1 MGSAIDSHP
10 PENGENYPN
19 PEHQTDSTLSELT
32 ALATAEDDHVA
43 DTSPR
48 VALAPELNAVPLL
61 RPKEEAAE
69 KYAVAIEPVK
79 QHPRRNKQ
87 KKSRGVSISLDLP
100 LFVNSSRENAKQRNV
115 RDQDGQGPRSDSTSH
130 SPGVHERSESLS
142 GGRTVSNEKPWQDD
156 TFVSGLEDDVFAMNI
171 DETQEYFP
179 SLTTEEHIVQPLV
192 QIIEPF
198 CRDLVV
204 NTPNLPQPISKLKEI
219 IETVVGGDIRS
230 QKKLFTKIF
239 ESESLL
245 KTFMRK
251 LGIFTVSR
259 MRGQIYYAKN
269 SFAKRLEQEAL
280 ATTLASLVT
289 VGHRAQATG

>member
-1 MGSAIDSHP
+1 MMLRAFLNFLILLLQL
-10 PENGENYPN
+10 Y
-19 PEHQTDSTLSELT
+19 LYY
-32 ALATAEDDHVA
+32 
-43 DTSPR
+43 
-48 VALAPELNAVPLL
+48 AP
-61 RPKEEAAE
+61 
-69 KYAVAIEPVK
+69 
-79 QHPRRNKQ
+79 
-87 KKSRGVSISLDLP
+87 KKKLQRSMQWRMSRSNNIRDGVSISLDLP
-100 LFVNSSRENAKQRNV
+100 LFVNSSYENAKQRNV
-115 RDQDGQGPRSDSTSH
+115 RDQDGHRSDSTSH
-130 SPGVHERSESLS
+130 SPGVHGRSESLS
-142 GGRTVSNEKPWQDD
+142 DRRTVSDGNPWQGD

-204 NTPNLPQPISKLKEI
+204 NTTDLPQPISKLKET

-230 QKKLFTKIF
+230 QKKLFFKVF

-245 KTFMRK
+245 KTFIRK

-269 SFAKRLEQEAL
+269 SFAKHLEQEAL